1 MQNFKLGSKFRGD
14 KDIETIPVQID
25 PISPKESLLREER
38 HYTDGRPR
46 FTELRFEIPP
56 RPG

>member
-25 PISPKESLLREER
+25 PKESLLREER